1 MLEAARRCR
10 VNDTATAASVR
21 AVCAP
26 EADIIVSS
34 SDAVLFKVHC
44 KNLEVH
50 SVVFADA
57 ERTTVP
63 EDGAELVALSETS
76 DVLDLLFQYMYPQP
90 QPDLEGV
97 DFPLLSGLA
106 EAAEKYEVH
115 AALGWSRMKL
125 KNNLSNSRSSVAE
138 HPLEV
143 LDYAVKHGHVSL
155 ANECAHQSMGRAA
168 ADAMAILAPDTFKT
182 WILFYEQWQRK
193 TNVLLSSLLSGCT
206 GGKPELVRRYL
217 AHPTGC
223 HTFREDLLE
232 FIRPIFTDF
241 INRGPRKQTTFE
253 AIQLEAILEIKFMS
267 DPKM

>member
-1 MLEAARRCR
+1 MAAAQTSERF
-10 VNDTATAASVR
+10 
-21 AVCAP
+21 CAP
-26 EADIIVSS
+26 DADIIVSS
-34 SDAVLFKVHC
+34 SDAVFFKVHR

-76 DVLDLLFQYMYPQP
+76 DVLDLLFQYIYPQP
-90 QPDLEGV
+90 QPDLDGV
-97 DFPLLSGLA
+97 DFPCLL
-106 EAAEKYEVH
+106 KYEVH
-115 AALGWSRMKL
+115 AALGWTRMKM
-125 KNNLSNSRSSVAE
+125 KASVVE

-155 ANECAHQSMGRAA
+155 ANECAPQSMGCAV

-182 WILFYEQWQRK
+182 WIIFYEQWQRK

-206 GGKPELVRRYL
+206 EGKPELVRRCL

-223 HTFREDLLE
+223 HTFREELLK
-232 FIRPIFTDF
+232 ITRPVFTGRNWGAMEMKT
-241 INRGPRKQTTFE
+241 IEGRK
-253 AIQLEAILEIKFMS
+253 LETILEMKFMS

>member
-1 MLEAARRCR
+1 MAAAQTSERF
-10 VNDTATAASVR
+10 
-21 AVCAP
+21 CAP
-26 EADIIVSS
+26 DADIIVSS
-34 SDAVLFKVHC
+34 SDAVLFKVHR

-50 SVVFADA
+50 SVAFADA

-63 EDGAELVALSETS
+63 EDGAEFVALSETS

-97 DFPLLSGLA
+97 EFPLIAGLA
-106 EAAEKYEVH
+106 EATEKYEVH
-115 AALGWSRMKL
+115 AALGWTRMKM
-125 KNNLSNSRSSVAE
+125 KASVAE

-155 ANECAHQSMGRAA
+155 ANECAHQSMGHAV

-206 GGKPELVRRYL
+206 EGKPELVRRCL

-223 HTFREDLLE
+223 HTFREELLK
-232 FIRPIFTDF
+232 ITRLVFT
-241 INRGPRKQTTFE
+241 GRKGRVMEIKTIE
-253 AIQLEAILEIKFMS
+253 RRELETILEMKFMS